1 MKTFYCLFLIL
12 IRMLNANLLSPLS
25 YTTPRFT
32 KQMRPCIAWMI
43 SFKDSYLNIEHINN
57 GAVQVGRSVR
67 WCCLKLLTGL

>member
-25 YTTPRFT
+25 YMTPRFA
-32 KQMRPCIAWMI
+32 KIRPYIESMI
-43 SFKDSYLNIEHINN
+43 NFKDSYLNIEHINN
-57 GAVQVGRSVR
+57 AAVKVGRSVR